1 MVNRIFKGDVAEI
14 SWGKETGLFAQ
25 GTGAN
30 TGFRHDN
37 TYTDKDSSKIVFGT
51 ANYWVDSGGMKLPDN
66 ALVGC
71 VVRINAN
78 ALNSGWTGDDFATT
92 KRTFYIVAS
101 DTTNS
106 HIIVQP
112 RLATGGLTGAFST
125 SSAFDSLVIDT
136 VRCPTVDTAMLDAS
150 QGVKTDQFFGLLDNF
165 SLPEP
170 DIDVRM
176 QHVIGMGRD
185 VNVLTSGKETLTGG
199 SFTANAHNFRWMK
212 YGLGGHTTISQG
224 EFIDFK
230 IVNNQGGFDQ
240 INIRQHSSAA
250 NYTVHRYGTQEKSAA
265 TQYTGN
271 VFTIP
276 VNNITD
282 SGACL
287 VGGTTI
293 TGTSTTCVFSSP
305 LGNTHNVL
313 PPFGG
318 VYKCMNQLS
327 GITEYGTFTSITG
340 GNTLNG
346 TADLDTPFNG
356 PGSATTIA
364 QSPANAVYVLAP
376 LAESIKRGDI
386 RVKLAAT
393 IVAQFAAGDYIN
405 IIDGDLHTIPGQDAA
420 TTSRQIPKH
429 ELRRVIGIEGDYL
442 YVEEPFFFAHNMGTA
457 GNPSSCGVERMSY
470 GQIFSPTIDN
480 TTKELKFGVQHT
492 LFGDTSLPTFMIE
505 QSFRRDDASPGT
517 EQLLRYYNGC
527 KVQSIG
533 FSANT
538 EGEVKLQVDYEAG
551 RHYTDT
557 AGVCSPKRM
566 FEDIAD
572 TAINRSVSGIAIG
585 GEKPYLFQDM
595 NISVFGTTVLRAT
608 QVNFGLTNS
617 NETRHY
623 IRGYA
628 GNTVD
633 TDQVQQAAVQMPM
646 DYTEAKREYTFSF
659 SAIIEDDQLWNQM
672 RTRKHHENVNDI
684 VMTLKKVG
692 SNSTRESAT
701 ITIEDY
707 TIKKADHQIPDSKG
721 AVVVDV
727 ELIVRHLKVV
737 ENSVYLGY

>member
-14 SWGKETGLFAQ
+14 SWGKETGLFVQ

-30 TGFRHDN
+30 TGFRHDI
-37 TYTDKDSSKIVFGT
+37 TYTDKDSSKIIIGT
-51 ANYWVDSGGMKLPDN
+51 ASYWVDGGGMKLPDN

-78 ALNSGWTGDDFATT
+78 AVGSGFSGDDFATT

-112 RLATGGLTGAFST
+112 RLASGGVTGAFST
-125 SSAFDSLVIDT
+125 STQFDSLVIDT
-136 VRCPTVDTAMLDAS
+136 VRCPTVDTGMTDAS

-224 EFIDFK
+224 EFIDLK
-230 IVNNQGGFDQ
+230 IAANNGGFDQ
-240 INIRQHSSAA
+240 INIRQHPATA
-250 NYTVHRYGTQEKSAA
+250 NYTVHKYGTTQKNPA
-265 TQYTGN
+265 TQYTAN
-271 VFTIP
+271 AFTFSAL
-276 VNNITD
+276 NITD
-282 SGACL
+282 GGACL
-287 VGGTTI
+287 VGGTTT
-293 TGTSTTCVFSSP
+293 TGTTNTCVFSSP
-305 LGNTHNVL
+305 LAQTHNVV

-318 VYKCMNQLS
+318 VYKCMNQSS

-340 GNTLNG
+340 GNQLDG

-356 PGSATTIA
+356 PGSATAVA
-364 QSPANAVYVLAP
+364 QSPSNAVYVLAP
-376 LAESIKRGDI
+376 LAESIKRGDV

-405 IIDGDLHTIPGQDAA
+405 IIDGELHTIPGQDAA

-429 ELRRVIGIEGDYL
+429 ELRRVIGIEGDFL
-442 YVEEPFFFAHNMGTA
+442 YVEEPFFFAHNMGTLA
-457 GNPSSCGVERMSY
+457 NPSSCGVERMSY

-480 TTKELKFGVQHT
+480 TTKELKFGVSHT

-684 VMTLKKVG
+684 VMTFKKVG
-692 SNSTRESAT
+692 SNSTRENAT